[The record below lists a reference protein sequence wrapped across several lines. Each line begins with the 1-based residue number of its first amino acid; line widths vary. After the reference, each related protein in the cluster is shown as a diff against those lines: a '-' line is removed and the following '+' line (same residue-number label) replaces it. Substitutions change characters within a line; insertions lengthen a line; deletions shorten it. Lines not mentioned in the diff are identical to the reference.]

1 MVLVKLK
8 KGGPPNFGNK
18 CGSLQAS
25 RASIHMRWVWGV
37 GGLLEKTSRLAFFGL
52 RVETVWILALERTF
66 TLYMMILNVVIGIST
81 R

>member
-1 MVLVKLK
+1 
-8 KGGPPNFGNK
+8 
-18 CGSLQAS
+18 
-25 RASIHMRWVWGV
+25 MRWVWGV